1 MMIHH
6 TEKAANVALLLKFVS
21 DTVNFIIG
29 YSKNFPPPAKEKLI
43 DAHFKKVGFRYTT
56 SLGAAEN
63 PICKSALSEVM
74 SLTLERE
81 ILKQN
86 D

>member
-1 MMIHH
+1 M
-6 TEKAANVALLLKFVS
+6 ALLLKFVS
-21 DTVNFIIG
+21 GTVNFIIG
-29 YSKNFPPPAKEKLI
+29 YSKNFRPPPAKEKLI

-74 SLTLERE
+74 SLALERE